1 MSTMDPRQLR
11 NQAGQLATDAA
22 ALRRQ
27 LQQSGA
33 SAQDLQAVDE
43 VLRALR
49 AMGDGQT
56 GRNGTGLQELS
67 AAALD
72 RMKKLEFDL
81 RKRTDTTSDQLFL
94 SGTDEAPARYREQV
108 GEYFRELSRRSGGA
122 ASANGR

>member
-1 MSTMDPRQLR
+1 MT
-11 NQAGQLATDAA
+11 NDAQ

-33 SAQDLQAVDE
+33 SAEDLRAVDE

-49 AMGDGQT
+49 GMSDGMT
-56 GRNGTGLQELS
+56 GNPTGLQQLS

-94 SGTDEAPARYREQV
+94 SGADEAPARYREQV
-108 GEYFRELSRRSGGA
+108 DQYFRELSRGSGNGA
-122 ASANGR
+122 SSVNGR